1 MANKAPLP
9 IMNTTTDI
17 DVPID
22 KIPDQI
28 HEMVRRI
35 AAQFAPDRII
45 MFGSHARG
53 TADSGSDAD
62 LLVVMSPKGSRR
74 QQATAID
81 LALAGI
87 DFPADIIVI
96 STEDLAKQ
104 RLRKDT
110 VIYPALREGIVLYAR
125 SA

>member
-1 MANKAPLP
+1 
-9 IMNTTTDI
+9 MNS
-17 DVPID
+17 VPEPHSPTH

-35 AAQFAPDRII
+35 ADQFDPEQII

-53 TADSGSDAD
+53 TAGPNSDAD
-62 LLVVMSPKGSRR
+62 LLVVMSSDSSRR

-96 STEDLAKQ
+96 SPEDLQKQ
-104 RLRKDT
+104 KSRKNT
-110 VIYPALREGIVLYAR
+110 VIYPALQEGIVLYTRPA
-125 SA
+125 